1 MKAHKK
7 SPPCSEHDGDRHLNH
22 YEKVLFCIIQQ
33 DGLEIKEDIM
43 PRGWKPKPTE
53 AEKLEAAKKNVADI
67 IDHAKIDQGIKFD
80 KDVAEMIGLSRGTF
94 AAKKKS
100 GTWSFEDL
108 YRLRSALKLSAETAA
123 KMLGA

>member
-1 MKAHKK
+1 
-7 SPPCSEHDGDRHLNH
+7 
-22 YEKVLFCIIQQ
+22 
-33 DGLEIKEDIM
+33 M
-43 PRGWKPKPTE
+43 PRGWRPKPTE
-53 AEKLEAAKKNVADI
+53 EEKMEAAKKSVADI
-67 IDHAKIDQGIKFD
+67 IDHAKIDQGIRYD

-108 YRLRSALKLSAETAA
+108 YRLRAVLKLSPETAA